1 MTDNDVSNW
10 PDFRDW
16 SIAAVHLL
24 RGVVYADDARVW
36 DIVLASQG
44 HLALYLSR
52 LGLLLVVDE
61 VEGFAY
67 VRQIDAE
74 ELPEG
79 YERLPKLIHK
89 TRLGYDATLLCI
101 LLREELRRFEEEEVH
116 DQRCVV
122 EAAPL
127 FDLWKGFFPQQQD
140 EVASRKRLA
149 ASLRKLEEFGFVKK
163 FSGEPESWEIRR
175 ILKARLP
182 VAQLENLRAQFI
194 TATTRGDGADTPS
207 ESDA

>member
-1 MTDNDVSNW
+1 MNENDASNW

-44 HLALYLSR
+44 NLALYLSR

-61 VEGFAY
+61 AEGFAY
-67 VRQIDAE
+67 VRQVEGE

-89 TRLGYDATLLCI
+89 TRLGYDSTLLCI

-122 EAAPL
+122 EATPL
-127 FDLWKGFFPQQQD
+127 FDQWKGFFPTQQD
-140 EVASRKRLA
+140 EVVSRRHLA
-149 ASLRKLEEFGFVKK
+149 AALRKLEEFGFVKK
-163 FSGEPESWEIRR
+163 FSDEPESWEIRR

-182 VAQLENLRAQFI
+182 VAQLENLKTQFVA
-194 TATTRGDGADTPS
+194 ATTRGDGADTPS